1 MTIAWQPLPVDMS
14 AFKAPGA
21 NSVTLARSAFAALLA
36 ASATSRAFE
45 FMRIPI
51 LSTAFFLACFL
62 TNCAAVKS
70 DRADLLITHVN
81 VIDVVTGTVLPDQ
94 NVVISQ
100 GLIQRV
106 ESAKNAP
113 QRATQRLDGTGKYLV
128 PGLWDMH
135 VHFRG
140 GDTLTAANKNLLP
153 LYLAHGITTVRDA
166 GGDLT
171 PAIYAWREQIN
182 AGKLAGPRVFTSGPK
197 IDGPGGV
204 WPGSLEVETP
214 AQVTA
219 ALDSLQKLRVDYV
232 KIYESKISR
241 DAFLTVIT
249 EAEKRGL
256 KTTGHMPYTVTLREA
271 AERGLDA
278 TEHLYYVFKA
288 CSSKEDSLTTAVQ
301 QSLLTDKPLGL
312 FAVLPTVYKTYDPA
326 AAASIF
332 QTLATRKT
340 AVVPTLFI
348 QKTLAEITEQ
358 DHAQDSMLAYIDPR
372 IQATY
377 ARRYNSA
384 KQQSSASISFGKQL
398 SAKFMTM
405 LPAMQAAGVTILAGS
420 DSGPF
425 NSFVYPG
432 SSLQGELA
440 LLVQAG
446 LTPAQ
451 ALRTATINGATFMGV
466 ADQSGSIAVGK
477 HADLLLLSQNPLAD
491 IRSIKNIEAVV
502 SRGKVYSAKE
512 LTEMLQKIKRQ

>member
-1 MTIAWQPLPVDMS
+1 MKIRILPA
-14 AFKAPGA
+14 AF
-21 NSVTLARSAFAALLA
+21 SL
-36 ASATSRAFE
+36 
-45 FMRIPI
+45 
-51 LSTAFFLACFL
+51 AFFLSQCV
-62 TNCAAVKS
+62 AVKS
-70 DRADLLITHVN
+70 DKAELVITHVN
-81 VIDVVTGTVLPDQ
+81 VIDVITGTVQPDQ
-94 NVVISQ
+94 NVVISN
-100 GLIQRV
+100 GLIQRI
-106 ESAKNAP
+106 ESAEKAP
-113 QRATQRLDGTGKYLV
+113 QRATQRLDGTGKYLL

-153 LYLAHGITTVRDA
+153 LYMAHGITTVRDA

-171 PAIYAWREQIN
+171 PAVYAWREQIN
-182 AGKLAGPRVFTSGPK
+182 SGKLAGPRIFTSGPK
-197 IDGPGGV
+197 IDGPGGT

-232 KIYESKISR
+232 KIYDSKISG
-241 DAFLTVIT
+241 DAFLNVIS

-271 AERGLDA
+271 SERGLDA
-278 TEHLYYVFKA
+278 SEHLYYVFKG
-288 CSSKEDSLTTAVQ
+288 CSSREDSLTAAIK
-301 QSLLTDKPLGL
+301 QSLLTSKPLGL
-312 FAVLPTVYKTYDPA
+312 FAVLPTIFKTYDPTVA
-326 AAASIF
+326 AALF
-332 QTLATRKT
+332 KTLADRKT

-358 DHAQDSMLAYIDPR
+358 DHARDSMLAYIDPK

-377 ARRYNSA
+377 LGRYNSA
-384 KQQSSASISFGKQL
+384 KRQSRENVEFGKKL
-398 SAKFMTM
+398 SAKFMSM
-405 LPAMQAAGVTILAGS
+405 IPEMQAAGVTLLAGS

-451 ALRTATINGATFMGV
+451 ALRAATINGATFMGV
-466 ADQSGSIAVGK
+466 ADQSGSIETGK
-477 HADLLLLSQNPLAD
+477 YADLVLLNQNPLAD
-491 IRSIKNIEAVV
+491 INNIKKIDAVI
-502 SRGKVYSAKE
+502 SRGKVYSANDLAESLK
-512 LTEMLQKIKRQ
+512 KIKHK